1 MLTVF
6 GYSVFLILLYFVAL
20 LFILINTFFNYRKK
34 NKRQAITSDFPV
46 VSVLVAVR
54 DEEDN
59 IIRCLQSLSEL
70 SYPKDKIEILIG
82 NDASSDNT
90 VKLVDGFIKN
100 KKQFAFYDI
109 KIKLGKAKGKA
120 NVLAHLAQIATSE
133 FLFITDADIAVPK
146 DWIQNMLPHFENNV
160 AIVSGS
166 TYVEGKNLFSKLQS
180 LDWMFFVGILNSF
193 ANAGISCTGVGNNMC
208 VRKSAYSALGGYE
221 NIDFSITE
229 DFKLFDELKKA
240 GYGWKNILNAATLNI
255 SKPVETF
262 SHLMKQRRRWI
273 TGAME
278 LPWIWKIIFIVFGF
292 FTPSLIAV
300 LIFAPKIGLFLW
312 FIKLFLEGIFLAM
325 VAGRMQ
331 RIENLGSY
339 LWFQLYSFIIPIF
352 YMYYFLKREPN
363 EWKGRVYA

>member
-1 MLTVF
+1 MAERINKRLDIIATKHGAQNSSTTFHLPDPYNTSSDKIFGGGDKVDDNPNHWTWVAGTANNKTDMFNALIHFTTNPKTGEVWVVFASDRLSNNGDAYIDFEFLQSPMNRTESGFSTEGLNGGRTKGDFLLTV
-6 GYSVFLILLYFVAL
+6 Y
-20 LFILINTFFNYRKK
+20 
-34 NKRQAITSDFPV
+34 
-46 VSVLVAVR
+46 
-54 DEEDN
+54 
-59 IIRCLQSLSEL
+59 
-70 SYPKDKIEILIG
+70 
-82 NDASSDNT
+82 
-90 VKLVDGFIKN
+90 
-100 KKQFAFYDI
+100 
-109 KIKLGKAKGKA
+109 
-120 NVLAHLAQIATSE
+120 
-133 FLFITDADIAVPK
+133 
-146 DWIQNMLPHFENNV
+146 FENNI

-166 TYVEGKNLFSKLQS
+166 TYVEGTNLFSKLQS
-180 LDWMFFVGILNSF
+180 LDWMFFGGILNSF

-208 VRKSAYSALGGYE
+208 VRKSAYTSLGGYE

-229 DFKLFDELKKA
+229 DFKLFDELRKA
-240 GYGWKNILNAATLNI
+240 GHGWKNILNAPTLNV

-262 SHLMKQRRRWI
+262 SQLMKQRRRWI

-278 LPWIWKIIFIVFGF
+278 LPWIWKIVFIVFGF

-339 LWFQLYSFIIPIF
+339 LWFQLYSFIIPVF

>member
-34 NKRQAITSDFPV
+34 NKRQAITSDFPM

-166 TYVEGKNLFSKLQS
+166 TYVEGK
-180 LDWMFFVGILNSF
+180 
-193 ANAGISCTGVGNNMC
+193 NMC